1 LAKIVLI
8 RVDAIGDA
16 LVTTP
21 LIAALRE
28 NGHEVGVVLSDV
40 NADIFNEHAFAALHV
55 LERIPWPKHG
65 STAASHARTLAELR
79 DRGYDAALIAS
90 EEPEAY
96 AIAREAGIPKRIGFH
111 NGWQKPFKSLWIATQ
126 CTNMIYRPAMASRVR
141 EHEVETLYRLGA
153 RFVASPAP
161 PRDPVR
167 LAHLLL
173 ADIPERDATIVVQLT
188 PKWHASGVSDDA
200 LVSMLRGLAS
210 RDVRAVAAA
219 SEREFATAIA
229 ARALIALDVFTTLE
243 PWKIA
248 VARAATII
256 TPDTGSAHLAGM
268 LGTPC
273 VDFFPPEDFAQ
284 RKKRWSPWAAPYVA
298 LSFPPGTSDASIAS
312 RVAAAADEVMRR
324 AA

>member
-1 LAKIVLI
+1 MAKIVLV

-28 NGHEVGVVLSDV
+28 NGHEVGVVLSDA
-40 NADIFNEHAFAALHV
+40 NAGIFDEHAIAWSHV
-55 LERIPWPKHG
+55 LERIPWPQHG
-65 STAASHARTLAELR
+65 STAASHARTLAEMR
-79 DRGYDAALIAS
+79 DRSYDVALIAS

-96 AIAREAGIPKRIGFH
+96 AIAREAEIAERIGFH

-126 CTNMIYRPAMASRVR
+126 CTSTIYRPAVASRTR
-141 EHEVETLYRLGA
+141 EHEVETLYKLGA

-161 PRDPVR
+161 PRDPVQ

-173 ADIPERDATIVVQLT
+173 AAVPDRDSTVVVQLT
-188 PKWHASGVSDDA
+188 PKWRASGVSDDA
-200 LVSMLRGLAS
+200 LVSTLRALAT
-210 RDVRAVAAA
+210 RDLRAVAAS
-219 SEREFATAIA
+219 SEKDFATAIA
-229 ARALIALDVFTTLE
+229 ARASISLDVFATLE

-248 VARAATII
+248 VARAATIV

-273 VDFFPPEDFAQ
+273 VDCFPHEDFDL
-284 RKKRWSPWAAPYVA
+284 REKRWSPWAAPHVA
-298 LSFPPGTSDASIAS
+298 LSFPPGTTDEAIAS
-312 RVAAAADEVMRR
+312 RVAAAASEVTRR